1 MAGIHLESVIE
12 GLTGALSPNTLRAYK
27 ADNVIFLKFCEKA
40 RLDPY
45 PASASTL
52 LSFIGARSLEAHPRT
67 IERQLF
73 AIQTLHQ
80 AMGLSHAC
88 DSVEVRI
95 AMRKLK
101 RLPNAPQMQAQGMTI
116 ALRDQL
122 LAVTDES
129 LKGARDRALLHLAFE
144 SMRRRSELVAF
155 LVSDWSQRM
164 DGTSLIQLRRSKT
177 DQDGTGFIM
186 ALSHQC
192 TEAID
197 EWLSQANISEGPLL
211 RSIHKDGVSIGQKA
225 MHDRS
230 IGRIYHWLAEKAGI
244 PKADR
249 MKLSA
254 HSSRVGPAQELL
266 MRGETV
272 PQIMRRGGWTSPD
285 MVARYTKHSD
295 LDPLPF

>member
-1 MAGIHLESVIE
+1 MAKTRLQNAIVE
-12 GLTGALSPNTLRAYK
+12 LTDVLSPNTLRAYR
-27 ADNVIFLKFCEKA
+27 ADNEMFLAHCQA
-40 RLDPY
+40 NGVDAY
-45 PASASTL
+45 PASAPAL
-52 LSFIGARSLEAHPRT
+52 LSFIDARSLVAHPRT

-88 DSVEVRI
+88 NSVEVRLAI
-95 AMRKLK
+95 RRLK
-101 RLPNAPQMQAQGMTI
+101 RLPNAPQMQAQGMTT

-129 LKGARDRALLHLAFE
+129 LKGLRDRALLHLAFE

-155 LVSDWSQRM
+155 LVSDWSKRA
-164 DGTSLIQLRRSKT
+164 DGTALIQLRRSKT
-177 DQDGTGFIM
+177 DQNGTGFTM
-186 ALSHQC
+186 ALSRQC
-192 TEAID
+192 TEAIE

-285 MVARYTKHSD
+285 MVARYTKHAD